1 MMAPFMVL
9 LVALS
14 RMYLGRHFLGD
25 ILGGAIIGL
34 FFLTAFVLFLK
45 SPLKD
50 DFFKK
55 DNFELALKSKNLI
68 LYFVLFV
75 IPLVLI
81 TSSMISAEAAGF
93 FLGTNAAYV
102 LIIRRG
108 LPDDA
113 GSVEQR
119 VLRIFIALLLFG
131 ISSFILDLGF
141 DNIETVAYFSLKFI
155 EFLKAFIPASTIWVS
170 VVVCTKLNLYRTE
183 KELLS
188 NRKGAL
194 KQPGHGM
201 E

>member
-1 MMAPFMVL
+1 
-9 LVALS
+9 
-14 RMYLGRHFLGD
+14 
-25 ILGGAIIGL
+25 
-34 FFLTAFVLFLK
+34 
-45 SPLKD
+45 
-50 DFFKK
+50 
-55 DNFELALKSKNLI
+55 
-68 LYFVLFV
+68 LYFFLFV

-81 TSSMISAEAAGF
+81 ASSMISAEAAGF

-131 ISSFILDLGF
+131 ISRFILNIGF
-141 DNIETVAYFSLKFI
+141 DNIKTVAYFSLKLI

-170 VVVCTKLNLYRTE
+170 VVVCTKLNLYRKE
-183 KELLS
+183 RELLS
-188 NRKGAL
+188 SQKGTL
-194 KQPGHGM
+194 KQPGNGM